1 MIPATP
7 LSRHPADVPPGW
19 QRDFAAAITDP
30 AELAAVLNLP
40 DAWVEPARRAA
51 TLFGLRVPRSFVER
65 MRPGDPA
72 DPLLR
77 QVLPVEAEWDRR
89 SGFESDPLR
98 EAEVRRAPGL
108 LQKYAHR
115 ALVITT
121 GACAMHCR
129 YCFRREFP
137 YDLERGDTGRW
148 HEAVAAIV
156 GDPSLR
162 EVILSGGDPLSL
174 STSRLR
180 ALTDALRPATH
191 LESLRLHTRNA
202 IVLPSRVDAALLE
215 WIDNLPWRVTVVLHA
230 NHPQELQGDALDAIA
245 RLRET
250 GALLLNQA
258 VLLRGVND
266 DAQVLATLSRRL
278 HAHGVLPYYLHLL
291 DRVNGTTHFEVPETR
306 GVALV
311 DALARELPGYL
322 VPKLARE
329 QPGAAAKTVIGA
341 GITRDPGAPAPRSER
356 SKASGS
362 MNSTMGV
369 DDRHVQPD
377 SDGHSG

>member
-7 LSRHPADVPPGW
+7 LSRHPADPPTSW
-19 QRDFAAAITDP
+19 QQDFAAAITDP
-30 AELAAVLNLP
+30 AELAAVLGLP
-40 DAWVEPARRAA
+40 ETWVEPARRAA
-51 TLFGLRVPRSFVER
+51 TLFALRVPRSFVAR
-65 MRPGDPA
+65 MRPGDPH

-77 QVLPVEAEWDRR
+77 QVLPVEAEWARTA
-89 SGFESDPLR
+89 GFEADPLR
-98 EAEVRRAPGL
+98 ENEARRAAGL

-115 ALVITT
+115 ALLITT

-137 YDLERGDTGRW
+137 YESERGDTGRW
-148 HEAVAAIV
+148 HEAVAALRTDV
-156 GDPSLR
+156 GLR

-174 STSRLR
+174 STARLR

-202 IVLPSRVDAALLE
+202 IVLPSRVDATLLE
-215 WIDNLPWRVTVVLHA
+215 WIRSLPWRVTVVLHV
-230 NHPQELQGDALDAIA
+230 NHPQELQGDALEAIA

-266 DAQVLATLSRRL
+266 DAEVLSDLSRRL

-291 DRVNGTTHFEVPETR
+291 DRVNGTAHFEVPESR

-311 DALARELPGYL
+311 DTLAKKLPGYL

-329 QPGAAAKTVIGA
+329 EPGAEAKTVIRA
-341 GITRDPGAPAPRSER
+341 GITGDPTAPA
-356 SKASGS
+356 
-362 MNSTMGV
+362 TTL
-369 DDRHVQPD
+369 
-377 SDGHSG
+377 

>member
-7 LSRHPADVPPGW
+7 LSRHPADTQTSW
-19 QRDFAAAITDP
+19 QQDFAAAITDP
-30 AELAAVLNLP
+30 AELAAVLDLP
-40 DAWVEPARRAA
+40 ETWVEPARRAA
-51 TLFGLRVPRSFVER
+51 TLFALRVPRSFVAR
-65 MRPGDPA
+65 MRPGDPH

-77 QVLPVEAEWDRR
+77 QVLPVEQECDPSPGFEADPLHESEARR
-89 SGFESDPLR
+89 S
-98 EAEVRRAPGL
+98 AGL

-137 YDLERGDTGRW
+137 YDDERGDTGRW
-148 HEAVAAIV
+148 QAAVATLRADV
-156 GDPSLR
+156 SLR

-174 STSRLR
+174 STARLR
-180 ALTDALRPATH
+180 ALSDALRPATH
-191 LESLRLHTRNA
+191 IESLRLHTRNA

-215 WIDNLPWRVTVVLHA
+215 WIRSLPWRVTVVLHV
-230 NHPQELQGDALDAIA
+230 NHPQELQGDALEAIA

-266 DAQVLATLSRRL
+266 DASVLANLSRRL
-278 HAHGVLPYYLHLL
+278 HSQGVLPYYLHLL
-291 DRVNGTTHFEVPETR
+291 DRVNGTAHFEVPEHE
-306 GVALV
+306 GIALV
-311 DALARELPGYL
+311 DALAKELPGYL

-329 QPGAAAKTVIGA
+329 QPGAAAKTVIRA
-341 GITRDPGAPAPRSER
+341 GIHPS
-356 SKASGS
+356 
-362 MNSTMGV
+362 
-369 DDRHVQPD
+369 
-377 SDGHSG
+377 SD